1 MPPDLVFDGPRGA
14 RDEEGGCTPAERIR
28 TRNAQVGVVGLG
40 YVGLPEAVEFAKAGF
55 RVTGFDI
62 DGERV
67 LKVNHGISYIEDVD
81 GAEVFRLVQAG
92 RLRAVADFRD
102 LGGMDAILI
111 CVPTPLR
118 KTRDPD
124 ISYIVAAIGE
134 VSRALRPGQLIVLES
149 TTYPG
154 TTEEVVAPALATTGL
169 RVGQDF
175 YLCFSPERINPGD
188 RRFPLSTIPKVVG
201 GMTPRCT
208 ELAALLYGTVVQTVV
223 PVSSPRAA
231 EAVKLLEN
239 TFRAVNIGLV
249 NEFALMCGKLGLD
262 VWEIIDAASTKPFG
276 FIPFYPGPG
285 LGGHCIPVDPLYL
298 SWTARLNGFEARFI
312 DLAAHVNGA
321 MPAYVVAKVG
331 EALNDRARSLRESRI
346 LLIGVAYKRDVSDTR
361 ESPALEILGLLR
373 AKGARVSYHD
383 PLVRTLDYQGE
394 KLESKTLDRDLLS
407 EQDCVVIVTDHSQ
420 IDYELVVQHSRL
432 VVDTRNATKR
442 VTRGRE
448 RIVKL

>member
-1 MPPDLVFDGPRGA
+1 M
-14 RDEEGGCTPAERIR
+14 
-28 TRNAQVGVVGLG
+28 VGLG

-442 VTRGRE
+442 VARGRE